1 MSEIDPLPPAE
12 PGTRPGMSTRRIAVL
27 ALVAGALAGLAGVY
41 GIGGFDGNAGPAGKC
56 AASAS
61 HAAALTPF
69 AIGDVAAFAPA
80 STPRDLSKL
89 AFNGPDGAPTT
100 LEAWRGRTVLLNLWA
115 TWCGPCRK
123 EMPALDRLQ
132 AAHGS
137 PDFEV
142 VAINLDTRAPEKSHA
157 FLAEIGVKALAFHAD
172 PSLALFRNLQQ
183 SGLARGLPTT
193 ILVDRSG
200 CELGV
205 MAGPAEWD
213 GAGARKLIE
222 AAMKK

>member
-1 MSEIDPLPPAE
+1 VTETDRVPPAE
-12 PGTRPGMSTRRIAVL
+12 PGGKPGFSTRRIAVL

-41 GIGGFDGNAGPAGKC
+41 GIGGFDGNANEAGKC
-56 AASAS
+56 RASA
-61 HAAALTPF
+61 ARATALTPL
-69 AIGDVAAFAPA
+69 ATGDVAAFAPA
-80 STPRDLSKL
+80 GAPRDLSGL
-89 AFNGPDGAPTT
+89 AFNGPDGRPTT
-100 LEAWRGRTVLLNLWA
+100 LAAWKGRTVLLNLWA

-132 AAHGS
+132 AARGG

-142 VAINLDTRAPEKSHA
+142 VTVNLDTRAPEKSHA
-157 FLAEIGVKALAFHAD
+157 FLAEIGVKSLAFHAD

-183 SGLARGLPTT
+183 AGLARGLPTT
-193 ILVDRSG
+193 LIVDRSG

-213 GAGARKLIE
+213 GAQALALVDAARK
-222 AAMKK
+222 